1 MSRARAAAIGSG
13 AFVLAARLAGHDF
26 WIEPST
32 FRPVPGA
39 EVFVSLRV
47 GQDFRGDPVPR
58 KPALIERF
66 ALAAENGDAEID
78 GLPGADPAGSFVAP
92 APGLVW
98 IAYRSR
104 RTPITLEPDRFEK
117 YLAEEGLEHVSKER
131 ARRGESGKPGREV
144 YSRSVKSL
152 LVSGAAGAA
161 SAAGTVAPA
170 AKAFDRPLGLALE
183 ILLGA
188 DPRRAVPG
196 KLPVRILWEGGPAE
210 GLLVVAMNQ
219 ASPDRKIRAR
229 TDARGAA
236 TLDLP
241 EAGVWL
247 VKAVRMGPAPAGVDA
262 DWESVWTSLT
272 FEAP

>member
-1 MSRARAAAIGSG
+1 LSRARAAAIGCG
-13 AFVLAARLAGHDF
+13 AFALAARLAAHDF

-66 ALAAENGDAEID
+66 ALAGEGGDVEID
-78 GLPGADPAGSFVAP
+78 GLPGADPAGSFAAP

-98 IAYRSR
+98 IAYRSL
-104 RTPITLEPDRFEK
+104 RTPITLEADRFEK
-117 YLAEEGLEHVSKER
+117 YLAEEGLEKVSTAR

-144 YSRSVKSL
+144 YSRSVKAL
-152 LVSGAAGAA
+152 LVSAAAGAA
-161 SAAGTVAPA
+161 GPVAPDA
-170 AKAFDRPLGLALE
+170 RAFGRPLGLALE
-183 ILLGA
+183 ILPGA
-188 DPRRAVPG
+188 DPRRVVPG
-196 KLPVRILWEGGPAE
+196 KLPVKILWEGGPAE
-210 GLLVVAMNQ
+210 GLLVVAMNR
-219 ASPDRKIRAR
+219 ASPGRKVRTR

>member
-1 MSRARAAAIGSG
+1 LSRARAAATACG
-13 AFVLAARLAGHDF
+13 AFALAARLAAHDF

-66 ALAAENGDAEID
+66 ALVGEGGDVEID
-78 GLPGADPAGSFVAP
+78 GLPGADPAGSFAAP

-98 IAYRSR
+98 IAYRSL
-104 RTPITLEPDRFEK
+104 RTPITLEADRFEK
-117 YLAEEGLEHVSKER
+117 YLVEEGLEHVSKER

-152 LVSGAAGAA
+152 LVSAAEGASG
-161 SAAGTVAPA
+161 AAGTVAPD
-170 AKAFDRPLGLALE
+170 AKVFGRPLGLALE
-183 ILLGA
+183 IVSGA

-196 KLPVRILWEGGPAE
+196 KLPVKILWNGEPAE

-219 ASPDRKIRAR
+219 ASPDRKVRAR
-229 TDARGAA
+229 TDARGGA

-247 VKAVRMGPAPAGVDA
+247 VKSVRMGPAPAGVDA
-262 DWESVWTSLT
+262 EWESVWTSLT

>member
-1 MSRARAAAIGSG
+1 LSRARAAAIGCG
-13 AFVLAARLAGHDF
+13 AFALAARLAAHDF

-58 KPALIERF
+58 KPAIIERF
-66 ALAAENGDAEID
+66 VLAGEGGDVEID
-78 GLPGADPAGSFVAP
+78 GLPGADPAGSFAAP
-92 APGLVW
+92 APGLAW
-98 IAYRSR
+98 IAYRSL
-104 RTPITLEPDRFEK
+104 RTPITLEADRFEK

-152 LVSGAAGAA
+152 LVSAAAGM
-161 SAAGTVAPA
+161 VAPD

-183 ILLGA
+183 ILPGA

-196 KLPVRILWEGGPAE
+196 KLPLKILWEGRAAE

-219 ASPDRKIRAR
+219 ASPDRKVRAR

-236 TLDLP
+236 TLDLR

>member
-1 MSRARAAAIGSG
+1 MSRARGIALEAVLGVLG
-13 AFVLAARLAGHDF
+13 LAARAAGHDF

-58 KPALIERF
+58 KTALISRF
-66 ALAAENGDAEID
+66 ALVSDAGDAQID
-78 GLPGADPAGSFVAP
+78 GLPGADPAGSFLAP
-92 APGLVW
+92 AAGPVW
-98 IAYRSR
+98 IAYRSG
-104 RTPITLEPDRFEK
+104 RTPITLEAERFEK
-117 YLAEEGLEHVSKER
+117 YLSEEGLEHVSKER

-152 LVSGAAGAA
+152 LVSGEAPAGASGFGRA
-161 SAAGTVAPA
+161 
-170 AKAFDRPLGLALE
+170 LGLTLE
-183 ILLGA
+183 ILLDA

-196 KLPVRILWEGGPAE
+196 RLPIRILREGGPAE

-229 TDARGAA
+229 TDGRGAA

-241 EAGVWL
+241 DGGVWL
-247 VKAVRMGPAPAGVDA
+247 VKAVQMGPAPAGVDA

-272 FEAP
+272 FETR

>member
-1 MSRARAAAIGSG
+1 LNRVRAAALGCG
-13 AFVLAARLAGHDF
+13 AFALVSAARLAAHDF

-32 FRPVPGA
+32 FRPPPGA

-58 KPALIERF
+58 KPELIERF
-66 ALAAENGDAEID
+66 ALAAGSGGGDVEID

-104 RTPITLEPDRFEK
+104 RSPITLEAERFEK
-117 YLAEEGLEHVSKER
+117 YLVEEGLEHVSKER

-152 LVSGAAGAA
+152 LASGGAP
-161 SAAGTVAPA
+161 SD
-170 AKAFDRPLGLALE
+170 AKGFDRPLGLSLE
-183 ILLGA
+183 IVPVA

-196 KLPVRILWEGGPAE
+196 KLPVRILWEGAPAE

-219 ASPDRKIRAR
+219 ASPDRKVRAR

-236 TLDLP
+236 TLDLT
-241 EAGVWL
+241 EGGVWL

-272 FEAP
+272 FETR

>member
-1 MSRARAAAIGSG
+1 MSRVRAIGRALAIAAGLGLAGRAAA
-13 AFVLAARLAGHDF
+13 HDF

-32 FRPVPGA
+32 FRPAPGT

-58 KPALIERF
+58 KTALIERF
-66 ALAAENGDAEID
+66 AVSTGGSDAEID
-78 GLPGADPAGSFVAP
+78 GLPGADPAGSFLAP
-92 APGLVW
+92 PSGVVW
-98 IAYRSR
+98 IAYRSG
-104 RTPITLEPDRFEK
+104 RTPITLEAGRFEK

-131 ARRGESGKPGREV
+131 ARRGASAEPGREV

-152 LVSGAAGAA
+152 LVSGE
-161 SAAGTVAPA
+161 APPGG
-170 AKAFDRPLGLALE
+170 KDLDRPLGLSLE
-183 ILLGA
+183 ILIGA

-196 KLPVRILWEGGPAE
+196 KLPIRIVWQGRPAE
-210 GLLVVAMNQ
+210 GLLVVAMNR
-219 ASPDRKIRAR
+219 ASPDRKVRAR
-229 TDARGAA
+229 TDGRGAA

-241 EAGVWL
+241 EGGVWL
-247 VKAVRMGPAPAGVDA
+247 VKAVHMGPAPAGVDA